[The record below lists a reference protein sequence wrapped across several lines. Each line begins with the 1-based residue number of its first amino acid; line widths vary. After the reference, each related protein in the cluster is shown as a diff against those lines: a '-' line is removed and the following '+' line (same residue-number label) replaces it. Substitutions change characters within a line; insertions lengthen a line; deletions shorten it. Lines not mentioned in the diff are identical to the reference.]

1 MKGKPNNKIGQINLH
16 PPSPSHL
23 HLIKDTFILK
33 FEEKTLLPS
42 NAPLQ

>member
-1 MKGKPNNKIGQINLH
+1 MKGKPNNKIDQINLL
-16 PPSPSHL
+16 PFSL

-42 NAPLQ
+42 NSPLQ